1 MKVTFNSKALFKSV
15 NDNVDKTVKA
25 TSVKLLNKV
34 RQLSPVRSGLFKSS
48 WRMSGNKKKYNI
60 SNSQP
65 YGHALEH
72 GRSKKAPSGVVG
84 PSIKTTIK

>member
-1 MKVTFNSKALFKSV
+1 MKITFNNKALIKSV
-15 NDNVDKTVKA
+15 NDDVEQAVKN

-34 RQLSPVRSGLFKSS
+34 RQLSPVRSGLFKNS
-48 WRMSGNKKKYNI
+48 WRMSGNKKKYTI
-60 SNSQP
+60 SNPQP

-72 GRSKKAPSGVVG
+72 GRSKQAPRGVVG